1 MMKKRRRNAA
11 RIKAEQRQITFNRRP
26 GQGGKGGRGMEKV
39 IGEGI
44 LAKRMLLQKQQ
55 GWDHYRNMAVYA
67 IHAYNVCDGVL
78 LTSKQFK
85 TRSNA
90 LKFFDYCAKQKEG

>member
-1 MMKKRRRNAA
+1 
-11 RIKAEQRQITFNRRP
+11 
-26 GQGGKGGRGMEKV
+26 MEKV
-39 IGEGI
+39 KIIKIIGEGL
-44 LAKRMLLQKQQ
+44 LAKKIVLQKQQ

-90 LKFFDYCAKQKEG
+90 LKFFDYCAKQKEALQNLGMNIYKLKKRRK